1 MTTETDQGKNS
12 LEYRSLQLMGIFL
25 GIFGI
30 IMIIA
35 MIFPEDFEGKI
46 TNLITGLVLLS
57 AGAGAFFKGK
67 FNQARM
73 RNDKYRQ

>member
-1 MTTETDQGKNS
+1 MSSETDYGKNS

-30 IMIIA
+30 IMIFA

-57 AGAGAFFKGK
+57 AGAFFKGK
-67 FNQARM
+67 SNKVRM
-73 RNDKYRQ
+73 TNDE

>member
-1 MTTETDQGKNS
+1 MSSETDYGKNS

-30 IMIIA
+30 IMIFA

-46 TNLITGLVLLS
+46 TNLITDLVLLS
-57 AGAGAFFKGK
+57 AGAFFKGK
-67 FNQARM
+67 SNKVRM
-73 RNDKYRQ
+73 TNIGNRQ